1 MVRAIGGIVAGS
13 ATIRFVIGGSKVRLE
28 FEGIVDTGFT
38 GFVLLPIAR
47 AVPLGLEIDG
57 LNSFKSADGAG
68 HQWPTATATAEFGD
82 LASEGS
88 VVLAFYGEE
97 ILVGLTFLE
106 TFHQSLI
113 IHRNQVF
120 LIDEADLDSTIMA
133 LH

>member
-1 MVRAIGGIVAGS
+1 MVRAIGGIVEGS
-13 ATIRFVIGGSKVRLE
+13 ATIRFVVGGSKVRLE

-57 LNSFKSADGAG
+57 LSSFESADGAG

-82 LASEGS
+82 LASEGA
-88 VVLAFYGEE
+88 VVLAYYGEE
-97 ILVGLTFLE
+97 ILIGMNFLKR
-106 TFHQSLI
+106 FHLSLL
-113 IHRNQVF
+113 IHRNQAI
-120 LIDEADLDSTIMA
+120 LIDEPDLDPILPG